1 MFDFPKQAELNRPV
15 PKSKIYEFA
24 KPSRAIRERFAR
36 QIAEIVWAYKLSP
49 ETINLPARDSIHE
62 IQIFSIALKGRHV
75 RHNAS
80 RELTA
85 TALRP
90 ILLSIDKAIPS
101 PVFYQLTLGDRAK
114 FTAAYKRPSDA
125 DPAKSV
131 VESAY
136 FETPW
141 QPHIANNPANNTAD
155 NAPELS
161 PLPLAL
167 DLASLYEQMLRRLIP
182 IPPRPGESL
191 RNHVERVNQV
201 RAKETECRRL
211 DARLRREL
219 QFNRKVEINAALRT
233 RQTEL
238 AQLQQV

>member
-1 MFDFPKQAELNRPV
+1 MFDFPKQAELNRPL

-24 KPSRAIRERFAR
+24 KPTRAIRERFAR

-49 ETINLPARDSIHE
+49 ETINLPARDSIQE
-62 IQIFSIALKGRHV
+62 IQIFSITLKT
-75 RHNAS
+75 

-85 TALRP
+85 AALRP
-90 ILLSIDKAIPS
+90 ILLTVDKAIPS
-101 PVFYQLTLGDRAK
+101 PIFYQLTFSGRAK

-141 QPHIANNPANNTAD
+141 QPFSAA
-155 NAPELS
+155 NAPASS

-191 RNHVERVNQV
+191 RDHIERVSQILV
-201 RAKETECRRL
+201 KETECRRL
-211 DARLRREL
+211 DARLRREVH
-219 QFNRKVEINAALRT
+219 FNRKVDINAVLRT

>member
-1 MFDFPKQAELNRPV
+1 MFDFPKQAELNRPL

-24 KPSRAIRERFAR
+24 KPTRAVRERFAR

-49 ETINLPARDSIHE
+49 ETINLPARDSIQE
-62 IQIFSIALKGRHV
+62 IQVFSVRLKT
-75 RHNAS
+75 

-85 TALRP
+85 AALRP
-90 ILLSIDKAIPS
+90 ILLTIDKAIPS
-101 PVFYQLTLGDRAK
+101 PIFYQLTFGDRAK

-131 VESAY
+131 IESAY

-141 QPHIANNPANNTAD
+141 QPFSAA
-155 NAPELS
+155 NAPAPS
-161 PLPLAL
+161 PLPLA
-167 DLASLYEQMLRRLIP
+167 LASLYEQMLRRLIP

-191 RNHVERVNQV
+191 RDHVERVSQIH
-201 RAKETECRRL
+201 AKETECRRL

-219 QFNRKVEINAALRT
+219 QFNRKVEINAVLRT